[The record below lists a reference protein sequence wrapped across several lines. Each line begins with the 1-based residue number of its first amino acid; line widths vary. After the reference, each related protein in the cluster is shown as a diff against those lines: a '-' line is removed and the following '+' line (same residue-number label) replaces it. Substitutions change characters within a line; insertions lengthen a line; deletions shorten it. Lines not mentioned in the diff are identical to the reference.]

1 MCLHV
6 LGTDACTQRRACRIT
21 RALAFLHFPTLPRK
35 SPPTN
40 TALHREEHLHF
51 LVYLHAA
58 NALSRGHRS
67 IRRTGTY
74 ISQKPHNSHSLPQKQ
89 EQHIS
94 DILVS
99 CRGSHLTACSHV
111 TATSAPASSA
121 FCVHATIQKAPVI
134 SATPCGGFRHEH
146 VFGVST

>member
-1 MCLHV
+1 
-6 LGTDACTQRRACRIT
+6 
-21 RALAFLHFPTLPRK
+21 
-35 SPPTN
+35 
-40 TALHREEHLHF
+40 LHREEHLHF

-134 SATPCGGFRHEH
+134 SATPCGGFRHEPLARTSLIPAFLYSLQKEH
-146 VFGVST
+146 DTRSAPVA